1 MVFEPMFWSSGC
13 ICASEIHTKARNSQS
28 LLEKSV
34 LLHVRLLELLSVLFP
49 I

>member
-1 MVFEPMFWSSGC
+1 MVFEPMFWSNGC
-13 ICASEIHTKARNSQS
+13 ICAPEIYTKARNSQS

-34 LLHVRLLELLSVLFP
+34 LLQVRLLETIVCIFP